1 MDDEEGSSNS
11 TKKKTHKSA
20 TKHKGSKDGSEGG
33 EGGVAGGARVNSHKK
48 KKVES
53 LDVRKDAGEGEGA
66 GAGTG
71 AGGHGGVDAPSPFRK
86 MTEGQR
92 RLQEQMLAQYAK
104 E

>member
-1 MDDEEGSSNS
+1 M
-11 TKKKTHKSA
+11 
-20 TKHKGSKDGSEGG
+20 
-33 EGGVAGGARVNSHKK
+33 VGGARVNSHKK

-53 LDVRKDAGEGEGA
+53 LDVRKDAMAGEGA
-66 GAGTG
+66 GAEE
-71 AGGHGGVDAPSPFRK
+71 GVDAPSPFRK